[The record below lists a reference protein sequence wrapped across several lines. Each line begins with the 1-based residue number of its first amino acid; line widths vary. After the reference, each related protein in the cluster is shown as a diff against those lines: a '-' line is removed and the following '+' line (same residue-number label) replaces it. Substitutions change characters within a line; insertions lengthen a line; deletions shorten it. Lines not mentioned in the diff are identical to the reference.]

1 MPESWKRS
9 SDSMTADRNDLLAGF
24 FRWAWRTPLVALFA
38 SLAVSAASTND
49 ELVHRALEIEA
60 ALYGHPQSALLD
72 LEGLVPRADVAPKD
86 ARRFV
91 YALYGQA
98 MVLAGKA
105 PAAAELAD
113 RLEAEATKAQDLP
126 GLATARLIRS
136 TIESSAGDAAKSAAL
151 AREARTLAKG
161 SHDAFLQYWAAL
173 AFGTSARTRGQS
185 EEALAALHDAFSS
198 ADTAGNAYRRSSV
211 FYQLSV
217 LHLTLKQ
224 GQESLA
230 ASLAAYEDAKA
241 AKSVYAMANAKMAE
255 SAVMEL
261 LQQPSRELA
270 AMQEALAIARKAHSQ
285 VAEGRALVNLSDI
298 RLRRKQFGEAL
309 NFARDALALAHATSD
324 TKLAAASKANMGFSL
339 LGLGRIAE
347 GKRLTDEAVA
357 DYERTGATAN
367 IVELIDEY
375 GSDLERVGDYQGA
388 LALYHRE
395 KTLKEEIAQETQLR
409 ALVELQEKYESEKR
423 NREISL
429 LNRENHLK
437 TAELATRELEQRV
450 WWSLAVLFAVSFIV
464 VAVLYRK
471 LRVTNRLLGH
481 KNAELGIQSTRDPLT
496 GLYNRRYFQNF
507 VTAEL
512 ARPQRRRQEDD
523 FTVRAL
529 LLIDIDH
536 FKETNDRFGHA
547 LGDAVLVEVARRL
560 RDSLRETDM
569 IVRWGGEEFLVLAT
583 TNVDRLDELATRILH
598 GIAAEPILLL
608 DKRIRITASV
618 GYVPI
623 PLPPGD
629 VPLPWDSAIGLTDM
643 ALYMAKANGRNRA
656 YGIRRLAH
664 SNPETLAA
672 AERDLEHASKA
683 GLVEM
688 HVAYGPY
695 PASDKQ
701 VEQFSSNSQVPAA
714 RPLLAANS
722 R

>member
-1 MPESWKRS
+1 LR
-9 SDSMTADRNDLLAGF
+9 DSMTIGRNNLLAGL
-24 FRWAWRTPLVALFA
+24 FRWSWRTPLAALLALFA
-38 SLAVSAASTND
+38 MSAASAND
-49 ELVHRALEIEA
+49 ELVHRALEIDA
-60 ALYGHPQSALLD
+60 ALYGYPQRALLD
-72 LEGLVPRADVAPKD
+72 LEGLVPRADVAPRE

-91 YALYGQA
+91 YSLYGQA

-126 GLATARLIRS
+126 ELATARLIRS
-136 TIESSAGDAAKSAAL
+136 AIESSAGDAAKAAAL

-161 SHDAFLQYWAAL
+161 SDDAFLQYWAAL

-185 EEALAALHDAFSS
+185 EEALRALHDALSF
-198 ADTAGNAYRRSSV
+198 ADKAGNAYRRSSV
-211 FYQLSV
+211 LYQLSV
-217 LHLTLKQ
+217 LHLALKQ

-230 ASLAAYEDAKA
+230 GSLAAYQDAKA
-241 AKSVYAMANAKMAE
+241 ANSIYAMANAKMAE
-255 SAVMEL
+255 SAVMDL

-270 AMQEALAIARKAHSQ
+270 AMQEALALARNAHSQ

-309 NFARDALALAHATSD
+309 SFARQALARAQATSD
-324 TKLAAASKANMGFSL
+324 ARLAAASKANMGFSL

-395 KTLKEEIAQETQLR
+395 KTLKEEIAQETELR
-409 ALVELQEKYESEKR
+409 TLVELQEKYESEKR

-429 LNRENHLK
+429 LNRENRLK
-437 TAELATRELEQRV
+437 TAELANRELEQRI
-450 WWSLAVLFAVSFIV
+450 WWSLAGLFALSFIV

-471 LRVTNRLLGH
+471 LRVTNQLLGQ

-507 VTAEL
+507 ITAEH
-512 ARPQRRRQEDD
+512 AGPERRRREDD
-523 FTVRAL
+523 RTVRAL
-529 LLIDIDH
+529 LLIDIDR

-560 RDSLRETDM
+560 RDSLRETDK

-583 TNVDRLDELATRILH
+583 TDADRLDELATRILH
-598 GIAAEPILLL
+598 RISAEPIILL
-608 DKRIRITASV
+608 DKRIRTTASV

-623 PLPPGD
+623 PLPPSD
-629 VPLPWDSAIGLTDM
+629 IPLPWDTAIGLVDM

-664 SNPETLAA
+664 SDPETLAA

-688 HVAYGPY
+688 HVVYGPY
-695 PASDKQ
+695 PASGD
-701 VEQFSSNSQVPAA
+701 AA
-714 RPLLAANS
+714 CGASRAIAA
-722 R
+722 